1 MALRPLERAVAAVY
15 KKKLGYRWRRF
26 RKCIKKC
33 QDPLSYQK
41 LVEQLCQLLL
51 LEERGYL
58 KIYYGDESGF
68 TLDPC
73 IAYGW
78 QPAAEYIKIAPKKSK
93 RLNVFG
99 LLSKDNELQAY
110 SSTDTMNADLI
121 MAFLDDFAGQ
131 ITQKTVVV
139 LDNAT
144 IHHSQEFQDKIPQW
158 AEQDLLIFYLPTY
171 SPHLNLI
178 ETLWRKIKYEWL
190 KPHHYHSWNT
200 LCEAVEEI
208 LRQVGSS
215 FKIDFSE
222 LKHFTQFKTSFIF
235 T

>member
-1 MALRPLERAVAAVY
+1 M
-15 KKKLGYRWRRF
+15 
-26 RKCIKKC
+26 
-33 QDPLSYQK
+33 
-41 LVEQLCQLLL
+41 VEQLCQLLL
-51 LEERGYL
+51 LEEKGYL

-68 TLDPC
+68 SLDPC
-73 IAYGW
+73 LPYGW
-78 QPAAEYIKIAPKKSK
+78 QPADEYGKISPKKSN

-99 LLSKDNELQAY
+99 FLSRDNHLVAY

-121 MAFLDDFAGQ
+121 MAFLDDFAEQ

-144 IHHSQEFQDKIPQW
+144 IHHSEEFQDKILEWEQ
-158 AEQDLLIFYLPTY
+158 QDLHIFYLPTY

-190 KPHHYHSWNT
+190 KPHHYHSWQT
-200 LCEAVEEI
+200 LSQAVEDII
-208 LRQVGSS
+208 LQVGNS

-222 LKHFTQFKTSFIF
+222 LQHFTQFKTSFIF
-235 T
+235 N

>member
-1 MALRPLERAVAAVY
+1 
-15 KKKLGYRWRRF
+15 
-26 RKCIKKC
+26 
-33 QDPLSYQK
+33 

-51 LEERGYL
+51 LEEKGYL

-68 TLDPC
+68 SLDPC
-73 IAYGW
+73 LPYGW
-78 QPAAEYIKIAPKKSK
+78 QPADEYVKISPKKSK

-99 LLSKDNELQAY
+99 FLSRENDLVAY

-121 MAFLDDFAGQ
+121 MAFLDDFAQQ

-144 IHHSQEFQDKIPQW
+144 IHHSDEFQAKIPEW
-158 AEQDLLIFYLPTY
+158 AQQDLYIFYLPTY

-178 ETLWRKIKYEWL
+178 ETLCGSPPGRKIKYEWL
-190 KPHHYHSWNT
+190 KPHHYQSWQT
-200 LCEAVEEI
+200 LSEAVEDII
-208 LRQVGSS
+208 LQVGKS

-222 LKHFTQFKTSFIF
+222 LQQFTQFKTSFIF